1 MMFDI
6 FFKTLQF
13 FIFRRKVYWLEP
25 KQYNGAKI
33 VISGAE
39 MTRYTHTKK
48 KKKEKQSR
56 PGTYTYH
63 KIDSKW
69 ITDLTMK
76 H

>member
-1 MMFDI
+1 
-6 FFKTLQF
+6 
-13 FIFRRKVYWLEP
+13 
-25 KQYNGAKI
+25 
-33 VISGAE
+33 
-39 MTRYTHTKK
+39 MTRYTHTKKK